1 MNSPSIRWVLVLL
14 LGSLLHPC
22 RPAAEELVLGHF
34 MGTNHPMHRDVFLPL
49 ADNLVRLSGGELTLR
64 IVPDLTNSAAQ
75 YARAVSGELDLA
87 FGLPGYTKD
96 RFPRTQLIE
105 LPNIVEGA
113 QEATRVLGRS
123 FDLVL
128 KTEYPDV
135 VVLSLW
141 VNEAAVLLCRDRAV
155 RSLEDFSGLRVRA
168 ADAQS
173 ARILTLM
180 GAIPVVIPA
189 DGILSAFQ
197 AREIDAALIGAS
209 GVLPFR
215 LQTVSKSCTVGF
227 PSLFTGFFLVM
238 NRQRWSSLSQ
248 ASRGWLMESTGPGL
262 GAVATAAYER
272 SAQKGLEALAAAGV
286 SVMELPV
293 SEAARLKNLTGVV
306 HEDVLGSLAAK
317 GIDGRSVLDCYRPR
331 VEPGV
336 VGTTVEV
343 RIFGAPGVRYR
354 LENSSDLIRWQMA
367 ADVVIDPVSIPIR
380 FWDLDSGIRS
390 FFRSTEV
397 LPGTTGRTRFPDHF

>member
-1 MNSPSIRWVLVLL
+1 MKSPSNCWILVLL
-14 LGSLLHPC
+14 LGSLLNPFC
-22 RPAAEELVLGHF
+22 VVAEELVLGHF
-34 MGTNHPMHRDVFLPL
+34 MGTNHPMHREVFLPL
-49 ADNLVRLSGGELTLR
+49 ADDLVRLSGGELTLR
-64 IVPDLTNSAAQ
+64 IVPNLTNSPAQ
-75 YARAVSGELDLA
+75 YSRAVSGELDLA

-105 LPNIVEGA
+105 LPGIVADA

-123 FDLVL
+123 LDLVL
-128 KTEYPDV
+128 KMEYPDV

-141 VNEAAVLLCRDRAV
+141 VNEAAVLLSRERTI

-197 AREIDAALIGAS
+197 GQEIDAALIGAS

-215 LQTVSKSCTVGF
+215 LQTVARSCTVGF

-238 NRQRWSSLSQ
+238 NQLRWSGLNE
-248 ASRGWLMESTGPGL
+248 ASKGWLVKSTGPGL
-262 GAVATAAYER
+262 GTVATAAYER
-272 SAQKGLEALAAAGV
+272 SAQKGLEALAAAGA
-286 SVMELPV
+286 SVLELSA
-293 SEAARLKNLTGVV
+293 SESARLKNLVGVV

-317 GIDGRSVLDCYRPR
+317 GIDGRPVLDCYRPR

-367 ADVVIDPVSIPIR
+367 ADVVMDPMSIPIR
-380 FWDLDSGIRS
+380 FRDLDSGIRS
-390 FFRSTEV
+390 FFRSIEV
-397 LPGTTGRTRFPDHF
+397 LPGTTGRTGFPDHF